1 MKNFYTLIIIYPNK
15 SKEVITRSYHIDII
29 ATVINS
35 LYSWQKY
42 YMKVFT
48 SNGRDVTNWAK
59 MRSKVV
65 KGS

>member
-1 MKNFYTLIIIYPNK
+1 MKNFYTLIIIYHNK
-15 SKEVITRSYHIDII
+15 RKEVITRSYHIDII

-35 LYSWQKY
+35 LYSWQKC

-48 SNGRDVTNWAK
+48 SNGRDVTDWAK